1 MKPNLK
7 IAAGFEYTGKTDEVH
22 DLPAPAHEA
31 WRQLKNSV
39 HGLQS
44 IITKFDK
51 ANDFRTAG
59 QSEKARA
66 IAGCKVVVQM
76 IAGDKG
82 SSVQHALVAGEA
94 LTLMREHLLDAQV
107 YRATLEEI
115 GLPRTSARRLID
127 LFLYVQNWGGA
138 GAGPPPVDKYSI
150 TVIQDLAAPNIPT
163 EVRAVFEKKMALGER
178 VTQRDIRQAIKAHK
192 APQVQKV
199 SPTSTLKGQ
208 LNKFKKWANERDLDD
223 PEVAEMIAYMR
234 EFLEKL

>member
-7 IAAGFEYTGKTDEVH
+7 IAAGFEYTGKTDEVQ
-22 DLPAPAHEA
+22 DLPAPAHES

-39 HGLQS
+39 HGLPS
-44 IITKFDK
+44 IVAKFNK
-51 ANDFRTAG
+51 ANDFKTAG

-76 IAGDKG
+76 ISGDKG

-127 LFLYVQNWGGA
+127 LFIYVQNRGGA
-138 GAGPPPVDKYSI
+138 TGGPPVDKYPI
-150 TVIQDLAAPNIPT
+150 TVIQELAAPNIPA
-163 EVRAVFEKKMALGER
+163 EVLAAFEKKMALGER
-178 VTQRDIRQAIKAHK
+178 VTKRDISQAIRAHK
-192 APQVQKV
+192 APQVQKI

-208 LNKFKKWANERDLDD
+208 LQKFKEWASDRDLDD
-223 PEVAEMIAYMR
+223 PEVVEMIAYMR
-234 EFLEKL
+234 AFLEKL

>member
-7 IAAGFEYTGKTDEVH
+7 IASGFEYTGKTDEVH

-51 ANDFRTAG
+51 ANDFKTAG

-76 IAGDKG
+76 ISGDKG

-94 LTLMREHLLDAQV
+94 LTLMREHLLESQA

-127 LFLYVQNWGGA
+127 LFSYVKNRRGA
-138 GAGPPPVDKYSI
+138 RAGPPVDKYPI
-150 TVIQDLAAPNIPT
+150 RVLQDLAAPNVPA
-163 EVRAVFEKKMALGER
+163 EVRSAFEEKMSLGEP
-178 VTQRDIRQAIKAHK
+178 VTDRDISQAIKAHK

-208 LNKFKKWANERDLDD
+208 LQKFKKWANARDLDD